1 MNAPFSSSSHGAA
14 LATEP
19 DEPPAAP
26 PPSGPLPGPGKRPER
41 APRGRRVFFRT
52 IQEQLWAFGI
62 SVCLLILGGAALS
75 WFTIDRIVV
84 NAEGQLASLQQSSEI
99 GTSLEALILGQ
110 MNIGE
115 RYLLTPSPAAEQAF
129 AEQGRQAHH
138 QRRRYRD
145 LKDLS
150 VSEQQEVAAI
160 DALHSQIEVEY
171 ALAHAQAD
179 IGDRAG
185 ALSRIAAVR
194 PRTEELQGAIR
205 RVSERQAQKVTVT

>member
-1 MNAPFSSSSHGAA
+1 MTAPFSTSSSGAA

-19 DEPPAAP
+19 DAPSAAP
-26 PPSGPLPGPGKRPER
+26 SRFGPLPGGPER
-41 APRGRRVFFRT
+41 RPGQAPRRGRELFRT

-62 SVCLLILGGAALS
+62 TLCLLILGGAALS
-75 WFTIDRIVV
+75 WFTVDRIVR
-84 NAEGQLASLQQSSEI
+84 NAEAQLGSLQQSSEI

-115 RYLLTPSPAAEQAF
+115 RYLLAPTPTAERAF
-129 AEQGRQAHH
+129 AEQGRQAHL

-145 LKDLS
+145 LQDLS

-171 ALAHAQAD
+171 ALAHAQVD
-179 IGDRAG
+179 VGDRDG
-185 ALSRIAAVR
+185 ALGRVAAVR
-194 PRTEELQGAIR
+194 PQTQVLEESIR
-205 RVSERQAQKVTVT
+205 EISATQA